1 MKQFSLTQAKNLRP
15 VMMVLGLVILGD
27 IWLRLSLDDL
37 DNQRSWQPE
46 ARSAESLKR
55 LTSQRA
61 AAIITALE
69 QYDAAQVESSSQTAG
84 ADSSVPENQA
94 GQEGDVDQ
102 LYIGS
107 LRFRLLGVFSRGERF
122 AVLQQRDAAQ
132 NDKSELRKVEIG
144 DIIDDYMVVGIDIDR
159 VQMDTED
166 GRQVVLMLFS
176 KSQSNEI
183 NNTKK

>member
-61 AAIITALE
+61 AAIMKALE
-69 QYDAAQVESSSQTAG
+69 QYDVVQVESSSQTTS
-84 ADSSVPENQA
+84 ADSSALENQA
-94 GQEGDVDQ
+94 RQEGPTETQ
-102 LYIGS
+102 PG
-107 LRFRLLGVFSRGERF
+107 LR
-122 AVLQQRDAAQ
+122 
-132 NDKSELRKVEIG
+132 
-144 DIIDDYMVVGIDIDR
+144 
-159 VQMDTED
+159 
-166 GRQVVLMLFS
+166 
-176 KSQSNEI
+176 
-183 NNTKK
+183 